1 MTVIT
6 MAFLKKMLKL
16 LINDGLEARCI
27 SNSIYICGYV
37 YGIRF
42 KKQSFNTKS
51 FEVRHTLVSVYY
63 YLVFNLTFSFEAEKV
78 FDRVYF
84 FEISII
90 FKIEVCNF
98 SCALAQGKSKY

>member
-16 LINDGLEARCI
+16 LINDGLEVRCI
-27 SNSIYICGYV
+27 SNSIYIYV
-37 YGIRF
+37 AMYMEYVL
-42 KKQSFNTKS
+42 KNSFNIKS
-51 FEVRHTLVSVYY
+51 FEIRHILVSVYY
-63 YLVFNLTFSFEAEKV
+63 YLVSNLTFSFEAAKV

-98 SCALAQGKSKY
+98 SCALAQGKSKD